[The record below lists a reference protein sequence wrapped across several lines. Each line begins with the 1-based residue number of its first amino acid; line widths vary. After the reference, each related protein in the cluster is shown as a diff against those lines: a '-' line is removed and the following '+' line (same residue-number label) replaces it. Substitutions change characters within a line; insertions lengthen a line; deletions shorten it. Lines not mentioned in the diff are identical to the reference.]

1 MEKSLYKI
9 DQDLMALLEAI
20 AEQEGEITPEQDEQL
35 AINRYELET
44 KAVDYSMA
52 ILQLNAWVEMAD
64 KEAKRVTAIKNAYK
78 KTSESLKQRIT
89 DAMERYDI
97 REVKDATIKVSLR
110 KSVQTIIDDL
120 DQVPKQYKT
129 IKVETTPDKTAIK
142 KAIQEGEI
150 IEGAHLE
157 EKNNL
162 QIR

>member
-78 KTSESLKQRIT
+78 KTSETLKQRIT

-97 REVKDATIKVSLR
+97 KEVKDATIKVSLR

-129 IKVETTPDKTAIK
+129 VKVETTPDKTAIK
-142 KAIQEGEI
+142 KAIQEGEL

-162 QIR
+162 QIK

>member
-1 MEKSLYKI
+1 
-9 DQDLMALLEAI
+9 MALLEAV

-44 KAVDYSMA
+44 KAVDYSIA
-52 ILQLNAWVEMAD
+52 ILQLNAWVEIAD

-78 KTSESLKQRIT
+78 KTSETLKQRIT

-97 REVKDATIKVSLR
+97 KEVKDATIKVSLR

-129 IKVETTPDKTAIK
+129 VKVETTPDKTAIK

-162 QIR
+162 QIK

>member
-78 KTSESLKQRIT
+78 KTSETLKQRIT

-97 REVKDATIKVSLR
+97 KEVKDATIKVSLR

-129 IKVETTPDKTAIK
+129 VKVETTPDKTAIK

-162 QIR
+162 QIK

>member
-1 MEKSLYKI
+1 MS
-9 DQDLMALLEAI
+9 LLEAI

-78 KTSESLKQRIT
+78 KTSETLKQRIT

-110 KSVQTIIDDL
+110 KSVQTIIDDI

-129 IKVETTPDKTAIK
+129 VKVETTPDKTAIK
-142 KAIQEGEI
+142 KAIQDGEI

>member
-1 MEKSLYKI
+1 
-9 DQDLMALLEAI
+9 MALLEAI

-78 KTSESLKQRIT
+78 KTSETLKQRIT

-97 REVKDATIKVSLR
+97 KEVKDATIKVSLR

-129 IKVETTPDKTAIK
+129 VKVETTPDKTAIK
-142 KAIQEGEI
+142 KAIQEGEF

-162 QIR
+162 QIK

>member
-1 MEKSLYKI
+1 
-9 DQDLMALLEAI
+9 MALLEAI

-78 KTSESLKQRIT
+78 KTAETLKQRIT

-120 DQVPKQYKT
+120 YQVPKQYKT
-129 IKVETTPDKTAIK
+129 VKVETTPDKTAIK

-162 QIR
+162 QIK

>member
-1 MEKSLYKI
+1 
-9 DQDLMALLEAI
+9 MALLESI

-78 KTSESLKQRIT
+78 KTSETLKQRIT

-97 REVKDATIKVSLR
+97 KEVKDATIKVSLR

-129 IKVETTPDKTAIK
+129 VKVETTPDKTAIK

>member
-1 MEKSLYKI
+1 
-9 DQDLMALLEAI
+9 MALMESI

-78 KTSESLKQRIT
+78 KTSETLKQRIT

-97 REVKDATIKVSLR
+97 KEVKDATIKVSLR

-129 IKVETTPDKTAIK
+129 VKVETTPDKTAIK

>member
-78 KTSESLKQRIT
+78 KTSETLKQRIT

-129 IKVETTPDKTAIK
+129 VKVETTPDKTAIK

-162 QIR
+162 QIK

>member
-9 DQDLMALLEAI
+9 DSELMALLEAI

-78 KTSESLKQRIT
+78 KTSETLKQRIT

-120 DQVPKQYKT
+120 EQVPKQYKT

-150 IEGAHLE
+150 INGAHLE

-162 QIR
+162 QIK

>member
-78 KTSESLKQRIT
+78 KTSETLKQRIT
-89 DAMERYDI
+89 YAMERYDI
-97 REVKDATIKVSLR
+97 KEVKDATIKVSLR

-162 QIR
+162 QIK

>member
-9 DQDLMALLEAI
+9 DKEFMALLEAI

-78 KTSESLKQRIT
+78 KTSETLKQRIT

-129 IKVETTPDKTAIK
+129 VKVETTPDKTAIK

-162 QIR
+162 QIK

>member
-9 DQDLMALLEAI
+9 DRELMALLEAI

-78 KTSESLKQRIT
+78 KTSETLKQRIT

-97 REVKDATIKVSLR
+97 KEVKDATIKVSLR

-129 IKVETTPDKTAIK
+129 VKVETTPDKTAIK

-162 QIR
+162 QIK

>member
-9 DQDLMALLEAI
+9 DRDLMTLLEAI

-78 KTSESLKQRIT
+78 KTAETLKQRIT

-129 IKVETTPDKTAIK
+129 VKVETTPDKTAIK

-162 QIR
+162 QIK

>member
-9 DQDLMALLEAI
+9 DRELMSLLEAI

-52 ILQLNAWVEMAD
+52 ILQLNAWVEIAD

-78 KTSESLKQRIT
+78 KTAETLKQRIT

-97 REVKDATIKVSLR
+97 KEVKDATIKVSLR
-110 KSVQTIIDDL
+110 KSVQTIIDDI

-129 IKVETTPDKTAIK
+129 VKVETTPDKTAIK

>member
-1 MEKSLYKI
+1 MEKSLFKI
-9 DQDLMALLEAI
+9 DRELMALLEAI

-78 KTSESLKQRIT
+78 KTSETLKQRIT

-97 REVKDATIKVSLR
+97 KEVKDATIKVSLR

-120 DQVPKQYKT
+120 DQVPKQYKVV
-129 IKVETTPDKTAIK
+129 KVETTPDKTAIK

>member
-9 DQDLMALLEAI
+9 DRELMALLEAI
-20 AEQEGEITPEQDEQL
+20 AEQDGEITPEQDEQL

-78 KTSESLKQRIT
+78 KTSETLKQRIT

-120 DQVPKQYKT
+120 NQVPKQYKT
-129 IKVETTPDKTAIK
+129 VKVETTPDKTAIK

-162 QIR
+162 QIK

>member
-20 AEQEGEITPEQDEQL
+20 AEQDGEITPEQDEQL

-78 KTSESLKQRIT
+78 KTSETLKQRIT

-162 QIR
+162 QIK

>member
-1 MEKSLYKI
+1 
-9 DQDLMALLEAI
+9 MALLEAI

-52 ILQLNAWVEMAD
+52 ILQLNAWVDMAD

-78 KTSESLKQRIT
+78 KTSETLKQRIT

-97 REVKDATIKVSLR
+97 KEVKDATIKVSLR

-129 IKVETTPDKTAIK
+129 VKVETTPDKTAIK

-162 QIR
+162 QIK

>member
-9 DQDLMALLEAI
+9 DTELMALLEAI
-20 AEQEGEITPEQDEQL
+20 AEQEGEITPEQEQAL
-35 AINRYELET
+35 AISQYELET
-44 KAVDYSMA
+44 KTIDYSMA

-78 KTSESLKQRIT
+78 KTSETLKQRIT

-120 DQVPKQYKT
+120 NQVPKQYKT
-129 IKVETTPDKTAIK
+129 VKVETTPDKTAIK

-162 QIR
+162 QIK

>member
-9 DQDLMALLEAI
+9 DQELMALLEAI

-78 KTSESLKQRIT
+78 KTSETLKQRIT

-97 REVKDATIKVSLR
+97 KEVKDATIKVSLR
-110 KSVQTIIDDL
+110 KSVQTIIDDI
-120 DQVPKQYKT
+120 DQIPKQYKT
-129 IKVETTPDKTAIK
+129 VKVETTPDKTAIK

>member
-9 DQDLMALLEAI
+9 DRDLMTLLEAI

-44 KAVDYSMA
+44 KAVDYSIA
-52 ILQLNAWVEMAD
+52 ILQLNAWVEIAD

-78 KTSESLKQRIT
+78 KTAETLKQRIA

-129 IKVETTPDKTAIK
+129 VKVETTPDKTAIK

-162 QIR
+162 QIK

>member
-9 DQDLMALLEAI
+9 DKELMALLEAI

-78 KTSESLKQRIT
+78 KTSETLKQRIT

-97 REVKDATIKVSLR
+97 KEVKDATIKVSLR

-120 DQVPKQYKT
+120 DHVPKQYKT
-129 IKVETTPDKTAIK
+129 VKVETTPDKTAIK

>member
-9 DQDLMALLEAI
+9 DRELMALLEAI

-78 KTSESLKQRIT
+78 KTSETLKQRIT
-89 DAMERYDI
+89 DTMERYDI
-97 REVKDATIKVSLR
+97 KEVKDATIKVSLR

>member
-9 DQDLMALLEAI
+9 DKELMALLEAI

-78 KTSESLKQRIT
+78 KTSETLKQRIT

-97 REVKDATIKVSLR
+97 KEVKDATIKVSLR

-129 IKVETTPDKTAIK
+129 VKVETTPDKTAIK

-162 QIR
+162 QIK

>member
-9 DQDLMALLEAI
+9 DKELMALLEAI

-44 KAVDYSMA
+44 KAVDYSIA

-78 KTSESLKQRIT
+78 KTSETLKQRIT

-97 REVKDATIKVSLR
+97 KEVKDATIKVSLR

-162 QIR
+162 QIK

>member
-1 MEKSLYKI
+1 
-9 DQDLMALLEAI
+9 MALLEAI
-20 AEQEGEITPEQDEQL
+20 AEQDGEITPEQDEQL

-78 KTSESLKQRIT
+78 KTSETLKQRIT

-129 IKVETTPDKTAIK
+129 VKVETTPDKTAIK

-162 QIR
+162 QIK